1 MYHGSVILTPLDF
14 IPRYNII
21 QVSIF
26 KTYILIQK
34 VEDSR
39 DILTFSFS
47 VESIGIF
54 FHIYICIFACQVS
67 DLPDESERIGHLAR
81 TDIRKK
87 NSNTL
92 NRKGKG

>member
-54 FHIYICIFACQVS
+54 FHIYICIFASQMSNSLALIYQMV
-67 DLPDESERIGHLAR
+67 DESERIGHLAR
-81 TDIRKK
+81 EDAYI
-87 NSNTL
+87 
-92 NRKGKG
+92 

>member
-1 MYHGSVILTPLDF
+1 MYHGSDILTPLDF

-54 FHIYICIFACQVS
+54 FHTYI
-67 DLPDESERIGHLAR
+67 DESERIGHLAR
-81 TDIRKK
+81 EDAYI
-87 NSNTL
+87 
-92 NRKGKG
+92 

>member
-1 MYHGSVILTPLDF
+1 MYHGSDILTPLDF

-54 FHIYICIFACQVS
+54 FRIYIYASSRAKC
-67 DLPDESERIGHLAR
+67 P
-81 TDIRKK
+81 IR
-87 NSNTL
+87 SLSST
-92 NRKGKG
+92 R

>member
-1 MYHGSVILTPLDF
+1 MYHGSDILTPLHF
-14 IPRYNII
+14 ILRYDII

-54 FHIYICIFACQVS
+54 FLYIYASSRAKC
-67 DLPDESERIGHLAR
+67 P
-81 TDIRKK
+81 IR
-87 NSNTL
+87 SL
-92 NRKGKG
+92 SSGR

>member
-1 MYHGSVILTPLDF
+1 MYHGSDILTPLDF
-14 IPRYNII
+14 IPIYNII

-26 KTYILIQK
+26 KTYVLIQK

-54 FHIYICIFACQVS
+54 FSYIYMHLREPSVRFAPSHLVDIYILII
-67 DLPDESERIGHLAR
+67 LKKWR
-81 TDIRKK
+81 TFI
-87 NSNTL
+87 
-92 NRKGKG
+92 